1 MTTPVTVPADPATL
15 SDLAAL
21 DAAAMPSF
29 FNLPPDVEQLRD
41 EVRDFAQ
48 TVVKPRVLA
57 NDLAAHDDF
66 DWEVVRKGHELG
78 LTRLTLPTAI
88 GGRGVGVLGV
98 AVALEEIAS
107 VCAST
112 ALIFGASLLGQS
124 SVLASGD
131 PALQGRF
138 LPTLLGPD
146 PVLACNAITEE
157 VAGCDLL
164 IPQNSPHAE
173 QVTTARRDGDSYV
186 LNGIKRFITNG
197 QVAQWCTVFANL
209 EGEPGA
215 DGLTTFVVPL
225 DLEGVTR
232 GPVADKM
239 GYRACLGTTLTF
251 TDVRVPAAN
260 LVHGEGNGWNFL
272 TMQSN
277 QARTTV
283 AAISTGVARGAFE
296 IARDW
301 AGERVQ
307 GGLPLYQHQFTA
319 RKLAEMSV
327 KIDASRLLYL
337 QAAYQADNM
346 LPAPTYG
353 PAAAKLYADRIA
365 IEVSEESMSILGA
378 RGYCREYNVEKFVR
392 ESFGARIYEGTPEVL
407 ALAITNS
414 LYAHRPVAAAEP
426 VLER

>member
-1 MTTPVTVPADPATL
+1 MTALTGPSTGTLPFNAPTL
-15 SDLAAL
+15 SDTAAL
-21 DAAAMPSF
+21 SAAAMPSLIS
-29 FNLPPDVEQLRD
+29 LPPEVEQLRQ
-41 EVRDFAQ
+41 EVREFAQ
-48 TVVKPRVLA
+48 IVVKPRVLE

-66 DWEVVRKGHELG
+66 DWEVVRRGHEIG
-78 LTRLTLPTAI
+78 LLRLTIPKEF

-98 AVALEEIAS
+98 AVAMEEIAA

-112 ALIFGASLLGQS
+112 ALIFGASLLGQT

-131 PALQGRF
+131 PELQGRF
-138 LPTLLGPD
+138 LAPFLGPE

-164 IPQNSPHAE
+164 IPENSQYAQE
-173 QVTTARRDGDSYV
+173 VTTARREGDHYV

-197 QVAQWCTVFANL
+197 KVAQWCTVFANL
-209 EGEPGA
+209 EGAPGA

-225 DLEGVTR
+225 DSPGITR

-239 GYRACLGTTLTF
+239 GYRACLGTTLVLE
-251 TDVRVPAAN
+251 DVQVPAAN
-260 LVHGEGNGWNFL
+260 VVHGEGNGWNFL

-277 QARTTV
+277 QARATV
-283 AAISTGVARGAFE
+283 AGISTGVARGAFE

-301 AGERVQ
+301 AGQRIQ
-307 GGLPLYQHQFTA
+307 GGKPLYQHQFTA
-319 RKLAEMSV
+319 SKLAEMAV
-327 KIDASRLLYL
+327 KVDASRLLYL

-365 IEVSEESMSILGA
+365 IEVAETAMSILGA
-378 RGYCREYNVEKFVR
+378 RGYCRDHHVEKFVR

-407 ALAITNS
+407 ALAVTGS
-414 LYAHRPVAAAEP
+414 LYGDRD
-426 VLER
+426 